1 MKLTRR
7 QLRRIIIEAHWGRF
21 TGGAAPLDEPPLDSG
36 QMTPEDQQ
44 RVFDMLVDSGS
55 EPSDLKATGEYPDV
69 DTLSSEVARRYF
81 KRKYPELVGSHTAVQ
96 PAEPAD
102 EEVLILPNPYNQP
115 RGAYHGD
122 SATLTASQ
130 WIERQRRK
138 LKK

>member
-7 QLRRIIIEAHWGRF
+7 QLREIIREAQWGRF

-36 QMTPEDQQ
+36 PMTPEDQQ

-69 DTLSSEVARRYF
+69 DSLSSEVARRYF
-81 KRKYPELVGSHTAVQ
+81 KRKYPETVDSHAGDQ
-96 PAEPAD
+96 PAGTAD
-102 EEVLILPNPYNQP
+102 EEALVLPDPYNQP
-115 RGAYHGD
+115 RDAYHGD
-122 SATLTASQ
+122 TATLTASQ